1 MSENIVSP
9 TTLRPD
15 ERTPLLQSSNDRAQ
29 HSSPDDN
36 GFPSSSTSPTVSQ
49 TLRMSTEQKTLF
61 NAAASPH
68 DSSKRAAAGV
78 DVDRFDGTT
87 KLVRADGG
95 ILLIP
100 NPTQD
105 PRDSSSGLTLVT
117 ALGALIVY
125 IKPEYEQAGVTDE
138 QISSLLTYPN
148 LLLGIGNLVSMP
160 LAVAIGRRP
169 VLLVSTIGVVVGAVL
184 CATNTSFA
192 GHLAARCIASL
203 SAAQCEAL
211 VLLMVQDIYFLHQRS
226 RVLQWLSS
234 CQVVFNSSLVIS
246 CSYIAN
252 SAGWRAYYWM
262 FVGLAALASIL
273 TFFFVPETSYER
285 PIQSFIGLDGSA
297 LSSQIDLPSMV
308 EADAPRT
315 IDSTAATADDE
326 ETQPRSA
333 AGGKFAYLTSK
344 DRRTVDLER
353 YPPRTLSSD
362 MRIFVTRPNWASMV
376 RTVREIVSVFWFPN
390 VLWVAMFNG
399 LFLAADISI
408 QITYGTVLV
417 SPPYNWA
424 ETSVSLIQ
432 LGQIVVALICV
443 PIVGQAGD
451 WAIRSFA
458 RKRGGIHEPE
468 FRLLPFVPP
477 VILGILL
484 TGMYGFVITNPER
497 YHWMAIAF
505 TVDAY
510 LYILLAASTIGTTY
524 LIDSY
529 PKRAGAILV
538 VIPVTRGLVSFGISN
553 GTVGYIA
560 NIGAANLFGVY
571 AGVIALFGLMG
582 CVLFWAGKSV
592 RRFCAPWAA
601 DYE

>member
-1 MSENIVSP
+1 MVSS
-9 TTLRPD
+9 TTLCPD
-15 ERTPLLQSSNDRAQ
+15 ERTPLLQGSNDRAQ
-29 HSSPDDN
+29 HHYREDD
-36 GFPSSSTSPTVSQ
+36 GYPSSSTSPTVSQ
-49 TLRMSTEQKTLF
+49 ASRMSTEEKKLV
-61 NAAASPH
+61 NAAAAPR
-68 DSSKRAAAGV
+68 DSTRATV
-78 DVDRFDGTT
+78 DADRFDGTT

-105 PRDSSSGLTLVT
+105 PRDSSAGLTLVT
-117 ALGALIVY
+117 ALGALIVF
-125 IKPEYEQAGVTDE
+125 IKPEYERAGVTDE

-148 LLLGIGNLVSMP
+148 LLLGVGNLVSMP

-285 PIQSFIGLDGSA
+285 PIQSFIGIDGSA
-297 LSSQIDLPSMV
+297 LSSQIDLPSTV
-308 EADAPRT
+308 EITSQNAVSAADA
-315 IDSTAATADDE
+315 

-333 AGGKFAYLTSK
+333 GTFAHVTSK
-344 DRRTVDLER
+344 ERRTVDLER

-362 MRIFVTRPNWASMV
+362 MRIFVSRPNWASMV

-432 LGQIVVALICV
+432 LGQILVALICV

-484 TGMYGFVITNPER
+484 TGMYGFVIANPER

-524 LIDSY
+524 LIDAY

-571 AGVIALFGLMG
+571 AAVIAIFGIMG
-582 CVLFWAGKSV
+582 CALFWTGKSV